1 MKNIIKS
8 FFFIVLLSCN
18 HSSNSPENSNIS
30 VGTIQPEEKNSEK
43 EKAVHN
49 DSIITELLKGK
60 WQDIEDKS
68 NYLVFEDGL
77 RKEIAGEA
85 KNWDEEEYVLSNSCL
100 NVSDKE
106 NNIKTEEL
114 RFISCLNSDM
124 CWYIVSLDE
133 NNLTLSYMGRGNSL
147 NYTRVK

>member
-1 MKNIIKS
+1 MKTIIKS

-18 HSSNSPENSNIS
+18 HSSNNAENSNIN
-30 VGTIQPEEKNSEK
+30 VETIQPEENNTKK
-43 EKAVHN
+43 EKSVHN
-49 DSIITELLKGK
+49 DSTIPELLKGK
-60 WQDIEDKS
+60 WQHVEDKS

-124 CWYIVSLDE
+124 CWYIVNLDE
-133 NNLTLSYMGRGNSL
+133 INLTLSYMGRGNSL